1 MKYTS
6 AQANKLL
13 RKRQEERDVLLYQ
26 ENISRT
32 FVAATTEDKE
42 RARPEYSYRDTQDR
56 LKKLEAD
63 IRAIKH
69 AISVFNTT
77 HFVDGF
83 DMTVDQLLV
92 YLPQLNERK
101 NRLGK
106 MASALPKQRM
116 SNNGRSNLI
125 EYEYA
130 NYEIEAAKKD
140 YEAAS
145 DELAMAQV
153 ALDQLNNTE
162 IMEINVE

>member
-13 RKRQEERDVLLYQ
+13 RKRQEERDALLYQ
-26 ENISRT
+26 EKLSRT
-32 FVAATTEDKE
+32 FIAATTEDKE
-42 RARPEYSYRDTQDR
+42 NARPAYSYSDTQAK
-56 LKKLEAD
+56 LKKLERD
-63 IRAIKH
+63 IRTIKH

-101 NRLGK
+101 SRLGE

-116 SNNGRSNLI
+116 SSNGRSNLI

-130 NYEIEAAKKD
+130 NYDIEAAKKD
-140 YEAAS
+140 YEKVC
-145 DELAMAQV
+145 DELARAQV

-162 IMEINVE
+162 TMEISEE

>member
-13 RKRQEERDVLLYQ
+13 RKRQEDRDALLYQ

-32 FVAATTEDKE
+32 FIAATTEDKE
-42 RARPEYSYRDTQDR
+42 NARPEYSYIETKAR

-63 IRAIKH
+63 IRVIKH

-77 HFVDGF
+77 HFVDGL

-92 YLPQLNERK
+92 YLPQLNEQK
-101 NRLGK
+101 SRLGE
-106 MASALPKQRM
+106 MAAALPKQRM

-130 NYEIEAAKKD
+130 NYDIEAVKKD
-140 YEAAS
+140 YESVS
-145 DELAMAQV
+145 DELARAQV
-153 ALDQLNNTE
+153 ALDQLNNSET
-162 IMEINVE
+162 MEINVE